1 MLKEIKTKVV
11 IKDIKALDKT
21 SDISRRMKNAYI
33 RTKDQA
39 KRIDHNDDRNYVDD
53 TGNSIVENTET
64 VTQKTGHTAG
74 HYSKK
79 VIGKVKES
87 IKQSVSQPG
96 AITDAKHN
104 LSIEPRWKAAVE
116 PSGGFSKTGRT
127 TKKTTETGRKA
138 VKEATKG
145 MIKTLKK
152 SVKTAGYTTKA
163 TIKTSQAAAKTT
175 AKTVVRSAQASKRAI
190 QQARAAAR
198 AVAFT
203 VKAAAKAIAITI
215 KATIVAVKGLITLIA
230 VGGWIAI
237 AIILVIC
244 LAGFLLSSVFG
255 IFLSNESY
263 NHNTMTM
270 TEVINELSE
279 EFITEYEQIKEQ
291 YSYDTLVLSG
301 NANVS
306 VNNWHDILAVYAV
319 RVTDSVENSMEVA
332 TIDNVKKNILR
343 SVFWDMNSIDYWLES
358 IEHEET
364 IITIDEDDNEI
375 EKTIT
380 TTETILYINVSS
392 KSCWDMK
399 AEYNLNEHQV
409 KMLNELMQDEYK
421 ELFLQL
427 IGG

>member
-1 MLKEIKTKVV
+1 MKQIKTKVV

-21 SDISRRMKNAYI
+21 SDMSRRMKNAYI

-39 KRIDHNDDRNYVDD
+39 NKIEHNDDGNYVDD
-53 TGNSIVENTET
+53 AGNSILKSTET
-64 VTQKTGHTAG
+64 VVQKTGH
-74 HYSKK
+74 
-79 VIGKVKES
+79 I
-87 IKQSVSQPG
+87 I
-96 AITDAKHN
+96 
-104 LSIEPRWKAAVE
+104 
-116 PSGGFSKTGRT
+116 
-127 TKKTTETGRKA
+127 KKTAETGRKA
-138 VKEATKG
+138 VKKATKRT
-145 MIKTLKK
+145 IKTSKK

-163 TIKTSQAAAKTT
+163 TIKTSRTAAKTT
-175 AKTVVRSAQASKRAI
+175 AKTAVKSAQASKRAV
-190 QQARAAAR
+190 QHARAVAR
-198 AVAFT
+198 AVAFS
-203 VKAAAKAIAITI
+203 VKATAKALAITI
-215 KATIVAVKGLITLIA
+215 KATIAAVKGLITLIA

-263 NHNTMTM
+263 NQNTMTM
-270 TEVINELSE
+270 TEVISELNE
-279 EFITEYEQIKEQ
+279 EFITEYERIKEQ
-291 YSYDTLVLSG
+291 NSHDTLVLSG

-343 SVFWDMNSIDYWLES
+343 SIFWDMNYIDHRVES
-358 IEHEET
+358 IENEET
-364 IITIDEDDNEI
+364 IITTDKDNNVI
-375 EKTIT
+375 EETIT

-392 KSCWDMK
+392 KSCWDMI

-409 KMLNELMQDEYK
+409 KMLNELMQEEYK

-427 IGG
+427 IDG